1 MSKKQRSDVHDPLD
15 PATPAPP
22 RECVLLLAAP
32 PAVDGHLQGVVGGEH
47 GGHQREV
54 GHGTGA
60 VLGADPAGDGFPF
73 VRVSVCWR
81 RASVSAQ
88 QRDGG
93 RGGVSGQRL
102 PAAMTGSLISS
113 LVIGHRNSQG
123 IPEEKESLLS
133 SSTLLHSLFRRPT
146 DSAQQRNNC
155 HAKGPRW
162 AVSVLEEWE
171 VWVQR
176 AKNNSS
182 PLWSRPLLSTNSR
195 RSRLHHLLSLHST
208 RDGFV
213 CFKGDEASRCHP
225 PSVLL
230 CVFHRSIMLPLHAN
244 PSSPTQP
251 PRNCVSAMKG
261 AINVKA
267 TEEGTLCSRS
277 ESRA

>member
-1 MSKKQRSDVHDPLD
+1 MGLERFLVLIQPAMASRSYEYPSVGDEPACQRS
-15 PATPAPP
+15 
-22 RECVLLLAAP
+22 REM
-32 PAVDGHLQGVVGGEH
+32 GGK
-47 GGHQREV
+47 GRGR
-54 GHGTGA
+54 
-60 VLGADPAGDGFPF
+60 
-73 VRVSVCWR
+73 CW
-81 RASVSAQ
+81 
-88 QRDGG
+88 
-93 RGGVSGQRL
+93 GGVSGQRL

-146 DSAQQRNNC
+146 DSAQQRNDC

-213 CFKGDEASRCHP
+213 CFKGDEASRCLP
-225 PSVLL
+225 PSFPPFVLL
-230 CVFHRSIMLPLHAN
+230 LVSFTAATLPLYAN

-267 TEEGTLCSRS
+267 TWCGGARVGRKLRS
-277 ESRA
+277 E